1 MIKSVA
7 TLPSPVPMREAV
19 VDIAATNDIDLM
31 MAIARAYYEG
41 DATQADIAAEFGL
54 SRMKVSRLLRQAREE
69 GVVDVRIRVHRA
81 VALDIEAQLT
91 DRFGLKRALIS
102 ADRAEPEAQRA
113 EVALVVSDY
122 LERELFDG
130 ATIAVGMGRNVA
142 ALADTRGRP
151 HLGNAVFVCA
161 TGGAHRA
168 GEPGNA
174 DHICR
179 KLARRFGGTPE
190 TLYAPAYVPEAALRD
205 ALLRNQTVRRTLDV
219 ARSADFALI
228 GVGDLGEES
237 HMVRMG
243 WFKREE
249 ILAARAAGV
258 VGDLMGYDFFDLEGR
273 ERNEI
278 LGGRV
283 VGLRLREMRAI
294 PNVVA
299 IAGEPTKAVAILAAL
314 RTGVIDVL
322 GTSLANAQ
330 SILAL
335 DAATRSGLRPVSSI
349 T

>member
-1 MIKSVA
+1 MDANAPTEI
-7 TLPSPVPMREAV
+7 E
-19 VDIAATNDIDLM
+19 LM
-31 MAIARAYYEG
+31 TEIARRYYEG

-69 GVVDVRIRVHRA
+69 GVVDVRIRVHRT
-81 VALDIEAQLT
+81 VASDIEARLCA
-91 DRFGLKRALIS
+91 RFGLKRALIA
-102 ADRAEPEAQRA
+102 ADRADAQAQR
-113 EVALVVSDY
+113 EDVALVVADF
-122 LERELFDG
+122 LDRELHDG
-130 ATIAVGMGRNVA
+130 ATVAVGMGRNVA
-142 ALADTRGRP
+142 AVADTRGRP
-151 HLGNAVFVCA
+151 AVAESVFVCA

-228 GVGDLGEES
+228 GIGDLGEES

-243 WFKREE
+243 WFKRDE

-283 VGLRLREMRAI
+283 IGLRLDEMRAI
-294 PNVVA
+294 PHVVA
-299 IAGEPTKAVAILAAL
+299 IASEPTKTVAILAAL

-322 GTSLANAQ
+322 ATSLANAQ
-330 SILAL
+330 SLLAL
-335 DAATRSGLRPVSSI
+335 DEATRTLVGKLGPAP
-349 T
+349 

>member
-1 MIKSVA
+1 M
-7 TLPSPVPMREAV
+7 
-19 VDIAATNDIDLM
+19 D
-31 MAIARAYYEG
+31 AIAPTEIELMTEIARRYYEG

-81 VALDIEAQLT
+81 IASDIEAQLCQ
-91 DRFGLKRALIS
+91 RFQIKRALIAS
-102 ADRAEPEAQRA
+102 DRADLEAQRA
-113 EVALVVSDY
+113 DVALVVADF

-142 ALADTRGRP
+142 AVADTRGCATVD
-151 HLGNAVFVCA
+151 NAVFVCA

-190 TLYAPAYVPEAALRD
+190 TLYAPAYVAEAALRD

-228 GVGDLGEES
+228 GIGDLGEES

-249 ILAARAAGV
+249 IQAARAAGV

-283 VGLRLREMRAI
+283 IGLRLEEMRAI
-294 PNVVA
+294 PHVVA
-299 IAGEPTKAVAILAAL
+299 IASEANKALAVLAAL

-322 GTSLANAQ
+322 ATSLANAQ

-335 DAATRSGLRPVSSI
+335 DEATRLSPLPSLAPA
-349 T
+349 